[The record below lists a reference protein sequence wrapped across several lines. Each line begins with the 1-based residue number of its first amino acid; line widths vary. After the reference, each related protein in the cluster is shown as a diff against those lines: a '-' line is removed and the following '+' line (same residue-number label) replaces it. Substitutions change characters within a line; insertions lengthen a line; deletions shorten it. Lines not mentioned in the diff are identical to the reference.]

1 MCGSDSG
8 GKCCELGSEVVKHGL
23 TIVSHPI
30 VIACAY
36 AMVSL
41 VQTMCQVDGELLIFG
56 GSDEA
61 PTLAAA
67 AYDRNREVDTHVHH
81 VRPRLKKR
89 PLLESSPSI
98 LGLMYRHERIM
109 AREVSITLG
118 LVRES
123 EQRRARSAANAMF
136 AASAVAAAAAA
147 TSASET
153 ATSSACERV
162 GGDES
167 LVSHLPTSRQVGHV
181 KLLSSRVPERGL
193 GVVGRLVP
201 PVTVSPCAQEVAVG
215 SYSRV
220 ASRSDRDRAELS
232 RYRFLGPSQRR
243 GRPLWGAP
251 SLEGVMPGMRSH
263 MDETVK
269 KPRPSY
275 GVQVSARDL

>member
-1 MCGSDSG
+1 M
-8 GKCCELGSEVVKHGL
+8 KHGL

-30 VIACAY
+30 VFASAY

-89 PLLESSPSI
+89 PLLESSPNV

-118 LVRES
+118 LVREA
-123 EQRRARSAANAMF
+123 EQRRARSRANAMF
-136 AASAVAAAAAA
+136 AASAVAAAA

-153 ATSSACERV
+153 AISTVGQRV
-162 GGDES
+162 GGDEGP
-167 LVSHLPTSRQVGHV
+167 VAHLPTSCQVGHV
-181 KLLSSRVPERGL
+181 KLLSSGVPERGL

-215 SYSRV
+215 SYSRA

-275 GVQVSARDL
+275 GVQVSTRDL